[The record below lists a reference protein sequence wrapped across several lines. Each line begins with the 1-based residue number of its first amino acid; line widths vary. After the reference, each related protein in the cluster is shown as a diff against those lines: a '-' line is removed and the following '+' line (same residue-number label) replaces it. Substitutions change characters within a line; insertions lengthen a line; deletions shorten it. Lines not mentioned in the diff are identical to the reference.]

1 MMKKSGMIIGRIGLL
16 LILFLTLFP
25 FYLLVVN
32 SVKWNKEVILSPWG
46 LASEW
51 HFENYIKSFEQV
63 LRPMLNTMFVTV
75 CVVILVLAV
84 SILAAYSFVRFEFKG
99 SGICYLLIMAMLM
112 IPGFV
117 LLIPQFIQINRLGM
131 FNTFAGLI
139 FPPAAALSAT
149 GTFLLKSSMEGISK
163 SLFEAA
169 DMEGARELHI
179 LRHIVLPLSKPT
191 IATVVIV
198 TGLATWNNYLWPLV
212 STTGEKTMQITVAL
226 TKLVRSATE
235 GDGVLFSGYVIAS
248 VPLIILFSIASK
260 SFVLGLTQGAVKG

>member
-1 MMKKSGMIIGRIGLL
+1 MMKKIGVLVGRISLL
-16 LILFLTLFP
+16 VILGLTLFP

-32 SVKWNKEVILSPWG
+32 SVKWNNEVILSPWG

-51 HFENYIKSFEQV
+51 HLENYIKSFEQV
-63 LRPMLNTMFVTV
+63 IQPMLNTMLVTV
-75 CVVILVLAV
+75 CVVLLVLIV
-84 SILAAYSFVRFEFKG
+84 STLAAYAFVRFQFKG
-99 SGICYLLIMAMLM
+99 SWFCYLLIMAMLM

-139 FPPAAALSAT
+139 FSPAAALSAT
-149 GTFLLKSSMEGISK
+149 GTFLLRTSMEELSK

-169 DMEGARELHI
+169 DMEGARELQI
-179 LRHIVLPLSKPT
+179 LRCIVLPLTKPT
-191 IATVVIV
+191 IATVIIM

-212 STTGEKTMQITVAL
+212 STTGENTIQISVAL
-226 TKLVRSATE
+226 TKLIRSTVE

-248 VPLIILFSIASK
+248 LPLIILFGFASK
-260 SFVLGLTQGAVKG
+260 SFVSGLTQGAVKG